1 MYVPAAIASSTI
13 VLVVYVTVGRPQ
25 LLLQL
30 LIHKRTLT
38 AVSASGEF
46 AYKPARN

>member
-1 MYVPAAIASSTI
+1 MYVPAAIASSTM
-13 VLVVYVTVGRPQ
+13 VVYVTVGRPQ

-38 AVSASGEF
+38 AVSASSEF
-46 AYKPARN
+46 A